1 MRVEW
6 VLVLGVACHPVLV
19 GVLASRL
26 DAAVVKNE
34 MGFTAACVNVT
45 LIGIVTSRVHVTLI
59 GIVASL
65 LIRVGPYLRV
75 MRSSSSCKVHDDVL
89 LQLINYL
96 LASLESFPPLVLAR
110 CIRSH

>member
-6 VLVLGVACHPVLV
+6 VLVLRVVCHPVLV

-45 LIGIVTSRVHVTLI
+45 LIGIVTS
-59 GIVASL
+59 L

-75 MRSSSSCKVHDDVL
+75 MRSSSSSCKVHDDVL

-96 LASLESFPPLVLAR
+96 LASLESLPPLVLAR
-110 CIRSH
+110 SIGSH